1 MTPLFEDNHLLVLNK
16 PGGLLTQPDNTG
28 QDSLEAQA
36 KSWIKKKDQKKG
48 NVYLHAVHR
57 IDKPVSGV
65 VLFAKTSKALSRL
78 NASMREKE
86 TRKIYSAW
94 VEGTLSSNEGVLEDF
109 MVHDDFRAA
118 IVPSGHPDGKK
129 ARLSYRVIEKREGK
143 TLLEIQLETG
153 RYHQIR
159 LQFSSRGHPILGDK
173 KYGSKQPYKPHCIAL
188 HHRLFE
194 IPHPVTKERMGFEAP
209 LPEEF

>member
-36 KSWIKKKDQKKG
+36 KAWIKDRDQKKG

-78 NASMREKE
+78 NASMRAKE
-86 TRKIYSAW
+86 TRKIYLSW
-94 VEGTLSSNEGVLEDF
+94 VEGILSSNEGTLEDF
-109 MVHDDFRAA
+109 MVHDDFRAM
-118 IVPSGHPDGKK
+118 IVPSHHPQGKK
-129 ARLSYRVIEKREGK
+129 GRLNYRVIEKTGEK
-143 TLLEIQLETG
+143 TEVEIQLETG

-159 LQFSSRGHPILGDK
+159 LQFATLGHPILGDR
-173 KYGSKQPYKPHCIAL
+173 KYGSNQPYKPHCIAL
-188 HHRLFE
+188 HHMRFE
-194 IPHPVTKERMGFEAP
+194 IPHPITKERMVFEAP
-209 LPEEF
+209 IPKDF